1 MRKQHQSA
9 WLWANQIKSCWTGIG
24 ALVLCTQ
31 SFLLQAAD
39 AQAFDS
45 LIQRLD
51 NGDLV
56 FADRAAIDDYMQQ
69 LKAAVPPDDAKRQR
83 RLQREQCYADFYDKP
98 DQGIAYANQFLH
110 KVEMNQDLVNLSHFY
125 LCRAYHYGSKNQ
137 LIEQDAD
144 LQQAVGLAGRSEDP
158 LTKAQALSDY
168 AELLSSRGD
177 NGEALV
183 QLFEANQLYKKLGNR
198 FGIGDTVESIAT
210 SLRRIGEYD
219 KALEY
224 LELSEKEFAAP
235 GDKYRLGFLWQ
246 QKAFIYGETGKPE
259 MARQMLERTKQL
271 YLQIGEPL
279 YAAAADV
286 DLMWVANQQERFGE
300 SLEIAAKVEQQLNR
314 YQQQGGGEKVVNAE
328 LFVLYQAEALAGT
341 GQLAS
346 ALEKFIEAEKLITA
360 LENPRY
366 SMWLHRSWSKALA
379 QAGDYTRAYQQLV
392 QANLLEQQLNSLSKK
407 QRESLLRYQFDT
419 ELKDEK
425 NNQLQAQNQLT
436 SQQLQVLESAQR
448 WQYIA
453 IALFIILALIALFYA
468 ISQIQRN
475 RQLHRLA
482 MTDELTR
489 VANRRSIL
497 WFAENV
503 RQQSLQHQQHW
514 CLLLI
519 DIDYFKQ
526 CNDNYG
532 HDAGDQVLVQTAAML
547 KQQLRAQDRVGRT
560 GGEEFLVVLPNTDVA
575 GATEVAEQLRLSV
588 HALSFSGY
596 PGIQISISV
605 GVAQAGRL
613 EDVREVM
620 SRADAG
626 LYQAKSSGRNK
637 VIVS

>member
-1 MRKQHQSA
+1 MHENNISSPGKAGSWRRMS
-9 WLWANQIKSCWTGIG
+9 G
-24 ALVLCTQ
+24 VLC
-31 SFLLQAAD
+31 SFVLTCGSFQLFAAD
-39 AQAFDS
+39 TVLFDR
-45 LIQRLD
+45 LISQLD

-56 FADRAAIDDYMQQ
+56 FTDRAAIDDFMKQ
-69 LKAAVPPDDAKRQR
+69 LKAAAPVNDPQRQL
-83 RLQREQCYADFYDKP
+83 RLKREQCTADFYDKP
-98 DQGIAYANQFLH
+98 DQGIVYANQFLH
-110 KVEMNQDLVNLSHFY
+110 DTSLNQDMVSLTHFY
-125 LCRAYHYGSKNQ
+125 LCRAYHHSSKNQ

-144 LQQAVGLAGRSEDP
+144 LQQAVALAGRSEDP
-158 LTKAQALSDY
+158 LTKAQALSYY
-168 AELLSSRGD
+168 AELRSSRGEHAD
-177 NGEALV
+177 ALV
-183 QLFEANQLYKKLGNR
+183 LLFEAHQLYKKLGNR
-198 FGIGDTVESIAT
+198 YGIGASVENIAI
-210 SLRRIGEYD
+210 SFRRMGEYD

-235 GDKYRLGFLWQ
+235 GDKYRLGFLLQ
-246 QKAFIYGETGKPE
+246 QKAFVYGETGKPE
-259 MARQMLERTKQL
+259 VARQLLDRTKQL
-271 YLQIGEPL
+271 YQQIGEPL
-279 YAAAADV
+279 YAIATDV
-286 DLMWVANQQERFGE
+286 DLMWVANLQERYSE
-300 SLEIAAKVEQQLNR
+300 SLELSAKVEQQLLQ

-341 GQLAS
+341 GKIAA
-346 ALEKFIEAEKLITA
+346 ALEKFTEAEQLISA

-379 QAGDYTRAYQQLV
+379 QSGDYNRAYQQLLL
-392 QANLLEQQLNSLSKK
+392 ANNLEDELNSLAKK

-425 NNQLQAQNQLT
+425 NSQLKAENQLT
-436 SQQLQVLESAQR
+436 AQQLQVLESAQR

-475 RQLHRLA
+475 RLLHRLA
-482 MTDELTR
+482 MTDELTQ

-497 WFAENV
+497 WFAAHV
-503 RQQSLQHQQHW
+503 RQQAQDNRQNW

-547 KQQLRAQDRVGRT
+547 KHQLRIQDRIGRT
-560 GGEEFLVVLPNTDVA
+560 GGEEFLVVLPNTDLA
-575 GATEVAEQLRLSV
+575 GATEVAELLRLSV
-588 HALSFSGY
+588 NALRFNGY
-596 PGIQISISV
+596 PQIQISISI
-605 GVAQAGRL
+605 GVTQAGRQ

-626 LYQAKSSGRNK
+626 LYQAKANGRNR